1 MRTSGASLNT
11 TGKRRRAG
19 VLRKALVAAAA
30 LSVGLTL
37 SMPMASAASDDPAVE
52 LQTLKDELS
61 AQVELGFED
70 PTDQLQ
76 INNLAAA
83 TPDECYKAGGTYEP
97 AQDSGGVYSCT
108 DGRQLKVNQGYVW
121 GMAKH
126 NDTLWFGT
134 GPNVQC
140 LMMAQYIAPIP
151 VETDSFVCD
160 PTSTYRA
167 ADKSAWTLEL
177 TGSPT
182 WPAVGPRG
190 YLRTAGIAP
199 NFATATAYAGN
210 TIARIGDWRQPD
222 LFTYD
227 LSTGQQKNLFD
238 DLDADGKKWL
248 GRTLGI
254 RSAGSGDGYVIFAGP
269 DVLTAPNGAWGWV
282 NYFVFT
288 DDGQYVGSDHVENQ
302 TNIRKWV
309 DINGKLYT
317 GVGVA
322 PTFLNFQPDPSNPV
336 RGQVL
341 KFKGFNA
348 TDPQGSRIKYDVVGN
363 MTTSPSEFTEFNNRI
378 YTSSWPVGTS
388 PDTAGIYMS
397 PELNGDGELTSNTAW
412 DKVWDITD
420 YEPDPLIARTM
431 AVGPVQSYDGKIYW
445 GTMNVPFVGSF
456 YLIQAYTAEYGAPDT
471 EQLALMLLGG
481 WRTTTEFRGDNFE
494 SSPDVQLLYGNV
506 VLPVADF
513 TGPSPSWSLQR
524 NKMSAIPRYGLAGF
538 GNPFNAYTWT
548 MAVNRGDLYVGTFD
562 SSYLIRSILQDG
574 INVTSSSMPEGID
587 PADAQAATTLFTPE
601 NMQALLA
608 GYGLTLDD
616 LPLQYGADL
625 WRFPTGTHRAVPE
638 FINGGLNRFSYG
650 IRTMISDGSNLY
662 LGMAN
667 PMNLE
672 VNPPG
677 YPQGGWQLLQL
688 NPWPTRTKLFAEPN
702 PVTAGQPITFDVS
715 VRPDLSA
722 RSMAHGTP
730 WGVLQVYGDDLLL
743 GSCQVFQG
751 HSASCEL
758 TTSALEAGE
767 HTFYA
772 TFDGTR
778 TWADS
783 RSKDVKVTV
792 NSATA
797 GAAPQTPPAAAPGPQ
812 SAPAAGA
819 APQIAATS
827 IAVGARSQSKALKPL
842 RRTSLVNY
850 VQTNASAVGVRV
862 ECVVKG
868 KTLVGSKARK
878 ACGITVTKGKAVKVS
893 AKPKCLAGAQIRV
906 GLTAQAQGASQA
918 QWTRTWS
925 VAGKC

>member
-1 MRTSGASLNT
+1 MRTSSASLST
-11 TGKRRRAG
+11 TGSQPRAG
-19 VLRKALVAAAA
+19 VIRKALVAMAAV
-30 LSVGLTL
+30 SVGMTL
-37 SMPMASAASDDPAVE
+37 SMPMASAASADPE
-52 LQTLKDELS
+52 TQMQTLKDELS
-61 AQVELGFED
+61 SQVALGPED

-97 AQDSGGVYSCT
+97 AQESGGVYSCT

-126 NDTLWFGT
+126 DDTLWFGT

-151 VETDSFVCD
+151 VETDSYVCD

-167 ADKSAWTLEL
+167 ADKTAWGLEL
-177 TGSPT
+177 TGSPL
-182 WPAVGPRG
+182 WPASGTQG
-190 YLRTAGIAP
+190 YLRAAGIAP
-199 NFATATAYAGN
+199 DFATAAAYAGN

-222 LFTYD
+222 LFSYNVDTGTQTNL
-227 LSTGQQKNLFD
+227 LSSLSPE
-238 DLDADGKKWL
+238 GKTLL

-254 RSAGSGDGYVIFAGP
+254 RSAGATDEYVIFAGP

-282 NYFVFT
+282 NYFVF
-288 DDGQYVGSDHVENQ
+288 DKDGNFLGADHVENQ
-302 TNIRKWV
+302 TNIRKWE

-317 GVGVA
+317 GIGVA
-322 PTFLNFQPDPSNPV
+322 PTFLNFAPNPANPT

-341 KFKGFNA
+341 KFTGFDAN
-348 TDPQGSRIKYDVVGN
+348 DPEGSRLKYDVVGN

-412 DKVWDITD
+412 DKVWDVTD

-431 AVGPVQSYDGKIYW
+431 AVGAVQSYEGKIYW

-456 YLIQAYTAEYGAPDT
+456 YLIQAYTAKYGAPDT
-471 EQLALMLLGG
+471 EQLALMALGG
-481 WRTTTEFRGDNFE
+481 WRTTTEFRGDSFDT
-494 SSPDVQLLYGNV
+494 SPDVQLLYGNV

-513 TGPSPSWSLQR
+513 SGPSASWSLQPNR
-524 NKMSAIPRYGLAGF
+524 MSSIPRYGLAGF

-562 SSYLIRSILQDG
+562 SSYLIRALVQGGTSA
-574 INVTSSSMPEGID
+574 TSSGIPQGVD
-587 PADAQAATTLFTPE
+587 TADAQAATTLFTSE

-616 LPLQYGADL
+616 FPLQYGADL

-702 PVTAGQPITFDVS
+702 PVVEGQQITFDVS
-715 VRPDLSA
+715 VRPDLTA
-722 RSMAHGTP
+722 RSVSHGTP
-730 WGVLQVYGDDLLL
+730 WGILQVYGDDLLL

-751 HSASCEL
+751 HSASCEM

-783 RSKDVKVTV
+783 RSKDVIVTV
-792 NSATA
+792 TAPTA
-797 GAAPQTPPAAAPGPQ
+797 GSAPQSPPAAAPGPQ
-812 SAPAAGA
+812 SGPVAG

-842 RRTSLVNY
+842 RRTSLVKY

-868 KTLVGSKARK
+868 KTLAGSKARQ

-893 AKPKCLAGAQIRV
+893 AKPKCLAGALIRV
-906 GLTAQAQGASQA
+906 GLTAQAQGAAQA

-925 VAGKC
+925 VARKC